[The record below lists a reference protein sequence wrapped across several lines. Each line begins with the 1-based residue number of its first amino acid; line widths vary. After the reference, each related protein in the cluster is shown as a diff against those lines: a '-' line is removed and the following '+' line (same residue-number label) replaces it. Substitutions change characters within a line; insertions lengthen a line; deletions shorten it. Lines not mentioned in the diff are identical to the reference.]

1 MAEVVQAVPGAEV
14 ELAVKAVKAV
24 KAAGA
29 APAAPVAKAAEAAT
43 EGWVEHRAPAVNP
56 VRVEQAAPGELP
68 EPAANPV
75 NQANPVNPANPA
87 NQVKRTTST
96 VTLLPRAA
104 RKSPRDPVRC
114 VAPPVPSPLRSKPEN
129 SASIVHMM

>member
-14 ELAVKAVKAV
+14 ELAVKAV

-56 VRVEQAAPGELP
+56 VRVEQAAPGELR

-75 NQANPVNPANPA
+75 NQANPVNPANPANPA

>member
-75 NQANPVNPANPA
+75 NQANPANP
-87 NQVKRTTST
+87 VKRTTST